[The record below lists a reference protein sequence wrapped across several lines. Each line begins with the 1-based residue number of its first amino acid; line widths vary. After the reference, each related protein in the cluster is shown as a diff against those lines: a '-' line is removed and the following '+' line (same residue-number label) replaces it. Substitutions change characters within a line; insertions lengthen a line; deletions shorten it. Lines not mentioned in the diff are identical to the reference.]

1 MKAYV
6 LNGINDLQYL
16 EIPQPELQP
25 GWCLVQVKAAGI
37 CSSDIPRIFTKGT
50 YHFPTICG
58 HEFSG
63 IVTKVADE
71 ENGKWVGKH
80 VGVFPLIPCKACP
93 QCAEGKYELC
103 QNYDYIGSRRDG
115 AFAEFVAVPVWNLIP
130 VAENVPFRASAMLE
144 PISVALHAV
153 KRANIQK
160 GDAVGVIGTGMI
172 GFVAAQW
179 AKTFGAAQVDI
190 IGRSE
195 GKRALAENVPGIGY
209 KLEADLSPESYDVVI
224 EAVGTEDAI
233 NRSLTVTKAG
243 GTLVLMGNP
252 AGDIQLEQN
261 TYWRILRK
269 QLTVTGTWNSSYESG
284 AICDWS
290 EAAEALATGALQVLP
305 LISHCFSQDAL
316 PEGLDLMK
324 NHTKAYCKVMTLWN
338 EDKTK

>member
-6 LNGINDLQYL
+6 LEGINELKYLQ
-16 EIPQPELQP
+16 IPEPELQP

-63 IVTKVADE
+63 VVAKVADE
-71 ENGKWVGKH
+71 ENAKWIGKH
-80 VGVFPLIPCKACP
+80 VGIFPLIPCKNCP
-93 QCAEGKYELC
+93 QCEAGNYELC

-160 GDAVGVIGTGMI
+160 GDAVAVIGTGMI

-179 AKTFGAAQVDI
+179 AKTFGASQVDI

-209 KLEADLSPESYDVVI
+209 KLEKELSAESYDVVI
-224 EAVGTEDAI
+224 EAVGTEEAI
-233 NRSLTVTKAG
+233 NRSLTITKAG

-252 AGDIQLEQN
+252 AGDITLEQN

-284 AICDWS
+284 AVCDWT

-305 LISHCFSQDAL
+305 LISHCFSQDNL
-316 PEGLDLMK
+316 MEGLALMK
-324 NHTKAYCKVMTLWN
+324 HHREPYCKVMTLWN
-338 EDKTK
+338 D

>member
-1 MKAYV
+1 
-6 LNGINDLQYL
+6 
-16 EIPQPELQP
+16 
-25 GWCLVQVKAAGI
+25 
-37 CSSDIPRIFTKGT
+37 
-50 YHFPTICG
+50 
-58 HEFSG
+58 
-63 IVTKVADE
+63 
-71 ENGKWVGKH
+71 
-80 VGVFPLIPCKACP
+80 
-93 QCAEGKYELC
+93 
-103 QNYDYIGSRRDG
+103 
-115 AFAEFVAVPVWNLIP
+115 LIP

-160 GDAVGVIGTGMI
+160 GDAVGIIGTGMI

-179 AKTFGAAQVDI
+179 AKTFGASQVDI
-190 IGRSE
+190 IGRNE

-209 KLEADLSPESYDVVI
+209 KLEKELASDSYDVVI

-284 AICDWS
+284 AICDWT
-290 EAAEALATGALQVLP
+290 EAAEALATGSLQVWP
-305 LISHCFSQDAL
+305 LISHVFSQKHAHHRENRQRADSKQGDQAFL
-316 PEGLDLMK
+316 ARLS
-324 NHTKAYCKVMTLWN
+324 
-338 EDKTK
+338 